1 MELIMIDHPPHVS
14 IFKKMSLS
22 LRRILPKIFLFF
34 VILIITFHLPNFTN
48 RIQCNIYGIGTREET
63 IREIL
68 TVLERY
74 PIGLADVK
82 MEELAELIYDEATRY
97 HHDPKFIL
105 ALITIE
111 SSFKNRS
118 ISERGARGLM
128 QIMPGVAESLTQEMG
143 IEWKGDQTLFDP
155 FLNIRIGIYYL
166 SRLNLYFNDMGI
178 ALAAYNYGPTYVKN
192 LMERKKKIPLW
203 YYRRILT
210 VYQNL

>member
-1 MELIMIDHPPHVS
+1 MDHPPHVS

-22 LRRILPKIFLFF
+22 LLRILPKLFLFF
-34 VILIITFHLPNFTN
+34 AIFVIAFHVPNFTD
-48 RIQCNIYGIGTREET
+48 RIQYDIYGIGAREET
-63 IREIL
+63 IQEIL

-74 PIGLADVK
+74 PIGLANVK
-82 MEELAELIYDEATRY
+82 KEELAELIYDEATRY

-111 SSFKNRS
+111 SSFQNRS

-128 QIMPGVAESLTQEMG
+128 QIMPCVAESLAQEMG
-143 IEWKGDQTLFDP
+143 IEWKGDHTLFDP
-155 FLNIRIGIYYL
+155 FLNVRIGIYYL
-166 SRLNLYFNDMGI
+166 SRLNLDFNDMRI
-178 ALAAYNYGPTYVKN
+178 ALTAYNCGPTFVKN

-210 VYQNL
+210 VYHNL